1 MNSKKEYY
9 IPCRFNLCFLT
20 KTSLYRFWH
29 LLWTWKRSEIWTK
42 YRFSRNWSLIR
53 EGEKKLEWEETFNF
67 NGSPVGCLCSLY
79 FCRVEAFETISYPL
93 CRYTPSRLVATHFGV
108 VSLCECHCRIECLV
122 SVLAWNLGN
131 LLVGVGGWR
140 VSCFS
145 KVYIRMINF
154 QGTGSRVLSHFAG
167 EGIGWREKN
176 YFRRCDTTRIHH
188 RDSRSPAQLFIF
200 ILFIT
205 FRA

>member
-1 MNSKKEYY
+1 MEAPQAVYALSISVEQK
-9 IPCRFNLCFLT
+9 
-20 KTSLYRFWH
+20 
-29 LLWTWKRSEIWTK
+29 LL
-42 YRFSRNWSLIR
+42 
-53 EGEKKLEWEETFNF
+53 KLFHTP
-67 NGSPVGCLCSLY
+67 SVD
-79 FCRVEAFETISYPL
+79 
-93 CRYTPSRLVATHFGV
+93 TPSRLVATHSSV

-205 FRA
+205 FRE